1 MALTLTRKVGELV
14 RIGDSTVEIASVR
27 GGSIKLRIVAPSD
40 VRIVRCEL
48 ESQTEDQDSAKT
60 KGQ

>member
-14 RIGDSTVEIASVR
+14 RIGSATVEIASVR
-27 GGSIKLRIVAPSD
+27 GGAIKLRIVAPRD

-48 ESQTEDQDSAKT
+48 ESQDEVQDNGQT
-60 KGQ
+60 KEQ